1 MLKGNKLEYKKKNSP
16 RRMKTIK
23 KTTAQKMDRTS
34 PLLIIILPSSAK
46 GLRSDMR
53 PKPPKEMLMSKKNES
68 LFVDLARKEAEPRD
82 RGLASDS

>member
-1 MLKGNKLEYKKKNSP
+1 M
-16 RRMKTIK
+16 
-23 KTTAQKMDRTS
+23 
-34 PLLIIILPSSAK
+34 LIIILPSSAK

-53 PKPPKEMLMSKKNES
+53 PKPPKEMLMSKRNES